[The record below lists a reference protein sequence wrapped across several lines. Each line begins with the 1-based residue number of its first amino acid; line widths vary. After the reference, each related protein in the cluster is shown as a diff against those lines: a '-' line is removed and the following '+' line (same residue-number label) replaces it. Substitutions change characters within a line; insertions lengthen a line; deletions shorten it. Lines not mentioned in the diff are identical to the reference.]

1 MVSVDA
7 RQRRQNKDNVVD
19 VRSESFESVPEIRT
33 ASTVKPFRLLPKYAT
48 QWLTWYGETLSGD
61 AVPTRVG
68 WSFREEEV
76 RRSCKSNKPTVRM
89 LYDRIVVE
97 RTDGR
102 STIRSIA
109 SRSIGAVTR
118 KFPACCPGQ
127 SNGGSNR
134 RISHQPELSGESDAS
149 GQSGACDLGSPLESE
164 DENDTHSVAVLNP
177 AAENTPFPPRSG
189 RPKQI
194 ARVKKAA
201 RKKVISAAAED
212 TDMYYSDLSLASV
225 KATLAIEATYE
236 SSAAPK
242 GCSSAKEVHG
252 AVWKPGGRGGA
263 ADGSVVTGERNPACV
278 DKGTDDTIKVVMTKL
293 FGSRNDVIVVSPDV
307 IGSFGGVVTSVTM
320 RILADAVAGVKNGKI

>member
-1 MVSVDA
+1 MQYLLELA
-7 RQRRQNKDNVVD
+7 GRFERRKFEDP
-19 VRSESFESVPEIRT
+19 VRAINPLSEC
-33 ASTVKPFRLLPKYAT
+33 ST
-48 QWLTWYGETLSGD
+48 
-61 AVPTRVG
+61 
-68 WSFREEEV
+68 
-76 RRSCKSNKPTVRM
+76 
-89 LYDRIVVE
+89 DRIVVE

-177 AAENTPFPPRSG
+177 AAENTPFVITSPPRSG

-212 TDMYYSDLSLASV
+212 TDTYYSDLSLASV